1 MIRLDLLNRLSVT
14 KVINPAANSNIGT
27 TAQVGATIDHANTMG
42 TLYVIQTGTLSD
54 ADAVYSV
61 LLEESDNSDMSSSN
75 AVDDV
80 DMITM
85 TSGTAPEAAAAFNY
99 ADDNSVRRLGYIGS
113 KRYTRLTITPTTTA
127 DSGDTPLSAVAIQVM
142 RARGNVT
149 GS

>member
-85 TSGTAPEAAAAFNY
+85 TSGTAP
-99 ADDNSVRRLGYIGS
+99 
-113 KRYTRLTITPTTTA
+113 
-127 DSGDTPLSAVAIQVM
+127 
-142 RARGNVT
+142 
-149 GS
+149 